1 MIPLEL
7 KLGPKFYERNRG
19 VFVINL
25 FSTSF
30 TKMTTPPMF
39 NQARQ
44 PCGHACD
51 SINSIS
57 LFQDEV
63 ERIEDANAGGFAPT
77 SSIATL
83 DLDASP
89 LGNVDFDGVRQ
100 CSVSSHTV
108 LHGGGVVLGNVNDEK
123 KHDYASED
131 STERYDF
138 FISHNWSVRRWKKFL
153 ALCLIWS
160 GKKVLI
166 SCCCM
171 QLLAFSLVVTGIL
184 PVSTSCLA
192 RERSMIHK
200 KCIAFFWFLFPQT
213 LNPSKR

>member
-1 MIPLEL
+1 
-7 KLGPKFYERNRG
+7 
-19 VFVINL
+19 
-25 FSTSF
+25 
-30 TKMTTPPMF
+30 MTTPPMF
-39 NQARQ
+39 DQARQ

-57 LFQDEV
+57 LSQDEI
-63 ERIEDANAGGFAPT
+63 ERIDDANAGGLADLPKCPT

-89 LGNVDFDGVRQ
+89 LGNMDFDGVRQ

-160 GKKVLI
+160 GQNVLI

-171 QLLAFSLVVTGIL
+171 QLLAFSLVVMGIL
-184 PVSTSCLA
+184 PVSISCLA
-192 RERSMIHK
+192 RRKMDDPQKVHT
-200 KCIAFFWFLFPQT
+200 FFWFLFPQT
-213 LNPSKR
+213 LNP